1 MGHFTATTL
10 GVLEAACVLVLAVA
24 IACLIAA
31 QTRRARRCDASKRR
45 RDGLLDA
52 LRHARRGPL
61 LTACVE
67 ARTSQNA
74 REDVRAIAGGLALAP
89 QRVLLVEAAR
99 AAGLDDALR
108 ASLTSS
114 DAGDRSRAVS
124 LLGLLRLAPSSQLE
138 PLLIDP
144 EPEVR
149 LASARAIAMLD
160 TPEGARA
167 LMRALVEGAI
177 DPDRLVEQLARPS
190 AVPELVRAFG
200 DAELAP
206 ARPRLAEALG
216 LTRSPA
222 GIAPLTALVRIGV
235 EEERVR
241 ACHALARIATPEI
254 VPLLVEALADDAWAV
269 RAEAARGLTGRGDA
283 SCVPELERALS
294 DGAWWVRAN
303 AAEALRSIG
312 PPGVAALVRASV
324 SGDRITA
331 APAREALALEDP
343 LDGPDDEGLGLAA

>member
-10 GVLEAACVLVLAVA
+10 GVLEAACMLVLAVA
-24 IACLIAA
+24 IICVIAA
-31 QTRRARRCDASKRR
+31 RTRRARHCDASRRR
-45 RDGLLDA
+45 RDELLDA
-52 LRHARRGPL
+52 LRHARRGL
-61 LTACVE
+61 LLSACEE
-67 ARTSQNA
+67 ARTSQSV

-99 AAGLDDALR
+99 DAGLDDALR

-114 DAGDRSRAVS
+114 DTSERLRAVS
-124 LLGLLRLAPSSQLE
+124 LLGLLRLASSPLLE
-138 PLLIDP
+138 PLLVDADA
-144 EPEVR
+144 EVR

-160 TPEGARA
+160 TSEGARA
-167 LMRALVEGAI
+167 LMSALVEGAI

-200 DAELAP
+200 ESELAP
-206 ARPRLAEALG
+206 ARSRLAEALG

-222 GIAPLTALVRIGV
+222 GIAPLASLLRAGI

-241 ACHALARIATPEI
+241 ACHALGRIGAPEV

-269 RAEAARGLTGRGDA
+269 RAEAAKGLTGCGDA
-283 SCVPELERALS
+283 SCVAELERALS

-303 AAEALRSIG
+303 AAAALRAIG
-312 PPGVAALVRASV
+312 PPGVAALVRASR

-331 APAREALALEDP
+331 APAREALALEHA